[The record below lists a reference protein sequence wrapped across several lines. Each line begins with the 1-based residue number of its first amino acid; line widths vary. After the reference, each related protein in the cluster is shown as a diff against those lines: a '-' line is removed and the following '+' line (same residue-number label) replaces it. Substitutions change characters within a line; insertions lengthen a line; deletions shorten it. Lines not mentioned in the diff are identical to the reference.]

1 MSNYLA
7 TCTDDVTALP
17 QSPLSE
23 FVLDPPC
30 CGEGVPL
37 ERRVRPTEEEVRLR
51 LVVYEGL
58 ADELKATHLLIR
70 KPVGSSELEAM
81 WDDLA
86 GESETEGTCGVN
98 EAPKQ

>member
-7 TCTDDVTALP
+7 TCTDDDAALP
-17 QSPLSE
+17 QSPLFE
-23 FVLDPPC
+23 FVLDPPR

-58 ADELKATHLLIR
+58 ANELKATGYPLAHQETR
-70 KPVGSSELEAM
+70 WEL
-81 WDDLA
+81 
-86 GESETEGTCGVN
+86 
-98 EAPKQ
+98 